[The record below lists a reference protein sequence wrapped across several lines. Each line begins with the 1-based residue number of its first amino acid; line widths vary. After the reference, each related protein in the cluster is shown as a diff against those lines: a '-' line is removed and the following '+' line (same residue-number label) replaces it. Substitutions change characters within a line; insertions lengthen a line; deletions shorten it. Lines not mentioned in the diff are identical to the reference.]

1 MVSTIVF
8 AQPSREKIDTTAI
21 SKIKDEGMNHS
32 QVMEILSYL
41 SDVYGPRLTGSP
53 DYQKAAEWTKTKLA
67 SWNLDNPHFEQWGTF
82 GKGWTLK
89 RYYANVI
96 EPKTFPLISYPKA
109 WSPET
114 DGKITGEV
122 IYLDAKTDSAL
133 DTYKGKL
140 KKKFVLFS
148 DVREIKAHW
157 DPEASREQ
165 DSSLLKMANADLP
178 QQRRGG
184 QGQMFQQSPEEKAR
198 AVLQYKK
205 WMMCQEEGALA
216 VLEISRGDGGN
227 MFVQG
232 ATVPYHP
239 DTPAVR
245 RARVYETK
253 APKIPTQIV
262 VGAEHYNRMIR
273 MLQKGEKLKIE
284 MNLDVEFNKADS
296 VSNIIAEIPGTD
308 LKDEVVMLG
317 AHFDSWHGGTGATD
331 NGTGSS
337 VCMEAMRILKTL
349 DLKPRRTI
357 RIGLWGGEEE
367 GLLGSQGYVKQHF
380 GVRWNDSTGKEATS
394 QFEQNVSIKQKPEAE
409 KFSVYFNNDN
419 GSGKVRG
426 VYMQGNESVRSIF
439 RAWLKPFESVGA
451 TTLSLS
457 NTGGT
462 DHLSFDAVGLPGFQF
477 IQDQLEY
484 DTRTHHSI
492 MDVYDRAQPDDLKQ
506 AATIMAA
513 FVYNAAMR
521 DEKFPR
527 KPLPNLSK

>member
-1 MVSTIVF
+1 MKLTSTIYFLLFCMVSTIVF

-232 ATVPYHP
+232 ATVFERPI
-239 DTPAVR
+239 
-245 RARVYETK
+245 ETILDLPFNVSEYGIDK
-253 APKIPTQIV
+253 KDIHIYGNNIEWDQKQSTDQLDRETWCLLPNGNQI
-262 VGAEHYNRMIR
+262 
-273 MLQKGEKLKIE
+273 KLKVGNDVPFYTIKWLLNPVMPLIHEKQEGYYLEIFEPHDYDQKNIQLYNFDNLSEEIE
-284 MNLDVEFNKADS
+284 DSFPFLETGWNKLS
-296 VSNIIAEIPGTD
+296 
-308 LKDEVVMLG
+308 
-317 AHFDSWHGGTGATD
+317 
-331 NGTGSS
+331 
-337 VCMEAMRILKTL
+337 
-349 DLKPRRTI
+349 
-357 RIGLWGGEEE
+357 
-367 GLLGSQGYVKQHF
+367 
-380 GVRWNDSTGKEATS
+380 
-394 QFEQNVSIKQKPEAE
+394 EQYI
-409 KFSVYFNNDN
+409 D
-419 GSGKVRG
+419 
-426 VYMQGNESVRSIF
+426 
-439 RAWLKPFESVGA
+439 
-451 TTLSLS
+451 
-457 NTGGT
+457 
-462 DHLSFDAVGLPGFQF
+462 DLSFKCGVFNF
-477 IQDQLEY
+477 
-484 DTRTHHSI
+484 
-492 MDVYDRAQPDDLKQ
+492 DL
-506 AATIMAA
+506 II
-513 FVYNAAMR
+513 
-521 DEKFPR
+521 
-527 KPLPNLSK
+527 